1 MKTQFLVIASV
12 IASALA
18 MAGCK
23 QEARAPE
30 PEPVRP
36 VLSTVLQPA
45 ASGGTVAVGTVQPRY
60 ETNLGFR
67 VLGRLIARPVNVGDL
82 VSEGQIVAAIDPTA
96 LELAARS
103 AKADLSK
110 SQALLEN
117 AIGTEERK
125 RILIRTDAATKQ
137 NLDDAEEVRAGAQ
150 ASTARARANLAKAIE
165 QLGYAQ
171 VKADFAGVVTA
182 VSAEVG
188 QVVSPGQSVVTVAR
202 PDVREAVVDIGAEF
216 PVPLTVGLP
225 FTVSLQ
231 LLPDVQVQGQVREI
245 APQADQVTR
254 MRRVRIA
261 LDNPP
266 ESFRLGSTVMAKANN
281 GHDQILRLPASAVL
295 REGAETLVWVVDS
308 AASTVSLRRVELSAD
323 EAGIRVTG
331 GLSAG
336 ERIVTAGIHSLKQG
350 QHVRIAKES
359 TP

>member
-1 MKTQFLVIASV
+1 MKTRFFVIAST

-23 QEARAPE
+23 QEAKA

-36 VLSTVLQPA
+36 VLSAVLQPA
-45 ASGGTVAVGTVQPRY
+45 ASGSAVAVGTVQPRY

-82 VSEGQIVAAIDPTA
+82 VAEGQTIAAIDPTA
-96 LELAARS
+96 LELAVRS
-103 AKADLSK
+103 ARADLSK
-110 SQALLEN
+110 AQALLEN

-125 RILIRTDAATKQ
+125 RILIKTDATTKQ
-137 NLDDAEEVRAGAQ
+137 TLDDAEQVRAGAQ
-150 ASTARARANLAKAIE
+150 ASTARARANLTKAIE
-165 QLGYAQ
+165 QLGYAE
-171 VKADFAGVVTA
+171 VKTDFAGVVTA

-202 PDVREAVVDIGAEF
+202 PDVREAVVDIGADF

-225 FTVSLQ
+225 FAVGLQ
-231 LLPDVQVQGQVREI
+231 LLPAVQVQGQIREI
-245 APQADQVTR
+245 APQADSVTR

-261 LDNPP
+261 LNDPP
-266 ESFRLGSTVMAKANN
+266 ESFRLGSTITARLSEDHGSV
-281 GHDQILRLPASAVL
+281 LRVPASAVL
-295 REGAETLVWVVDS
+295 KAGAETFVWVVD
-308 AASTVSLRRVELSAD
+308 APGSTVSLHKVGLAED
-323 EAGIRVTG
+323 EAGIRVIG
-331 GLSAG
+331 GLRAG

-350 QHVRIAKES
+350 QQVRIEGDA

>member
-1 MKTQFLVIASV
+1 MKTRISV
-12 IASALA
+12 VAFGMASALA

-23 QEARAPE
+23 QEAKA

-45 ASGGTVAVGTVQPRY
+45 VSGSTLAVGTVQPRY

-82 VSEGQIVAAIDPTA
+82 VVNGQTIAAIDPTA
-96 LELAARS
+96 LELAVRS

-110 SQALLEN
+110 AQAVLEN
-117 AIGTEERK
+117 AVGTEERK
-125 RILIRTDAATKQ
+125 RILIKNGATTTQ
-137 NLDDAEEVRAGAQ
+137 SFDDAEQVRAGAQ
-150 ASTARARANLAKAIE
+150 ASTARAHANLSKAIE
-165 QLGYAQ
+165 QLGYTQ

-202 PDVREAVVDIGAEF
+202 PDVREAVVDMGADF

-225 FTVSLQ
+225 FAVSLQ
-231 LLPDVQVQGQVREI
+231 LLPAVQVQGQIREI

-261 LDNPP
+261 LNDPP
-266 ESFRLGSTVMAKANN
+266 ESFRLGSTITARLSNAHGAV
-281 GHDQILRLPASAVL
+281 LRVPASAVL
-295 REGAETLVWVVDS
+295 KEGAETFVWVID
-308 AASTVSLRRVELSAD
+308 APTSTVSLRKVELSED
-323 EAGIRVTG
+323 EGGIRLAG
-331 GLSAG
+331 GLIAG
-336 ERIVTAGIHSLKQG
+336 ARIVTAGIHSLKQG
-350 QHVRIAKES
+350 QQVRIEQDA